1 MHTKSKSD
9 HSVHPVQ
16 PLHSLSKKRK
26 MNRKKTFY
34 RDNGDSAEEIQA
46 GQPSAS
52 PQATQEK
59 TVIQLTPDDV
69 LSAEG
74 PIPPA
79 AEDGTPSRE
88 ALEQDV
94 VAVNPSLDSME
105 SRG

>member
-1 MHTKSKSD
+1 MQTKSKSD

-16 PLHSLSKKRK
+16 PLHSLLKKRT
-26 MNRKKTFY
+26 MNREKNFY
-34 RDNGDSAEEIQA
+34 RGYGDSAEEIQA

-52 PQATQEK
+52 LQATQET
-59 TVIQLTPDDV
+59 TVTQLTPDDV
-69 LSAEG
+69 LFAEG

-79 AEDGTPSRE
+79 AADGTPSRE